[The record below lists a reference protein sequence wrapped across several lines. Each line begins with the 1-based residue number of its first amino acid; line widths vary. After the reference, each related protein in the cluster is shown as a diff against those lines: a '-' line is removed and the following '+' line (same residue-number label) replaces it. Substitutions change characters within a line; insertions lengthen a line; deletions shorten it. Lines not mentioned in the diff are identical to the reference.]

1 MYVDLLNIYEK
12 IYQSYISFLL
22 IMYLKGIVYKDNQP
36 YSEDKMKLPFFKKK
50 RMKTNKQYELENI
63 PDHVAI
69 IMDGNGRWAKKRGL
83 PRIAGHKE
91 GMDVVKEIVIA
102 ASNLNVEI
110 LTLYAFSTEN
120 WKRPKAEVDFLM
132 KLPKEFLH
140 IYLPEMIENNVRIET
155 IGEFD
160 ALPAHTKEAIQY
172 AKDKTRNNDGLLLN
186 FALNYG
192 SRFEIM
198 RAVKQMMTDVDGSKL
213 SIDTIDEQTLS
224 EYLYTTGLTDPDLLI
239 RTSGEQRL
247 SNFLLWQ
254 LAYSEF
260 WFTDVLWPDFNEEIF
275 QKALHDYQQRKR
287 RYGGI

>member
-1 MYVDLLNIYEK
+1 
-12 IYQSYISFLL
+12 
-22 IMYLKGIVYKDNQP
+22 
-36 YSEDKMKLPFFKKK
+36 MKLPFFKKK
-50 RMKTNKQYELENI
+50 QVKIEESQFDNI
-63 PDHVAI
+63 PNHVAI

-91 GMDVVKEIVIA
+91 GMDVVKEIVVA
-102 ASNLNVEI
+102 ASTLGIKI

-120 WKRPKAEVDFLM
+120 WKRPKSEVDFLM

-155 IGEFD
+155 IGEFN
-160 ALPAHTKEAIQY
+160 ALPTHTKEAINY
-172 AKDKTRNNDGLLLN
+172 AKEKTKNNNGLLLN

-192 SRFEIM
+192 SRFEIV
-198 RAVKQMMTDVDGSKL
+198 RAIKHIMSDINTSDITAETL
-213 SIDTIDEQTLS
+213 DEETVS
-224 EYLYTTGLTDPDLLI
+224 RYLYTDGLTDPDLLI

-260 WFTDVLWPDFNEEIF
+260 WFTEVLWPDFNKEIF
-275 QKALHDYQQRKR
+275 EKALHDYQQRKR